1 MAHYIV
7 TFSDDDNWGDRRE
20 KTKPIAEAQFEQEM
34 ASRPLVRLL
43 RWHDYYLTEM
53 RRAVDGREVEAR
65 GELGRFLPEGHPEA
79 GQ

>member
-34 ASRPLVRLL
+34 ASR
-43 RWHDYYLTEM
+43 W
-53 RRAVDGREVEAR
+53 
-65 GELGRFLPEGHPEA
+65 A
-79 GQ
+79 GG